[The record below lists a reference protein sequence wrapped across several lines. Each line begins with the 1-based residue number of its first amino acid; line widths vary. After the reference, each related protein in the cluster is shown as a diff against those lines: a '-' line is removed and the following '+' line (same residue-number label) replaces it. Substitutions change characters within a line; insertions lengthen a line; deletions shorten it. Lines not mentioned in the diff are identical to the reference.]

1 MSYYPHWNGSLSLL
15 LDNMNDI
22 SSRYDKDVLV
32 AETSIGYTTETFGCN
47 GIVYSKEHEKIT
59 GYPATQQGQEAF
71 LRDLFATV
79 RSVNNKRGI
88 GVFYWEPAW
97 IPVEGSGWATKSS
110 LAYIEDPG
118 PCGNEWANQ
127 ALFDYEGHALPSLA
141 AIRDYQPEI

>member
-1 MSYYPHWNGSLSLL
+1 
-15 LDNMNDI
+15 MNDI

-79 RSVNNKRGI
+79 RSVNNKKRHRCVLLGT
-88 GVFYWEPAW
+88 GMA
-97 IPVEGSGWATKSS
+97 
-110 LAYIEDPG
+110 
-118 PCGNEWANQ
+118 ANTG
-127 ALFDYEGHALPSLA
+127 LYVGK
-141 AIRDYQPEI
+141 